1 MKISSHVFVVLIAL
15 LSAASCR
22 KKEQTKP
29 EEYVVVLDTPSVSGT
44 DVTLKW
50 TVLGGK
56 NIQSIQLEKSID
68 TTYNSYNNTIAI
80 SNDAT
85 SFSDTLTMSRYVRYK
100 LRVQV
105 FDGTATKTVYSNPQ
119 VFVRSDIDFIPFAPV
134 SAAFDDATHYVY
146 LGGQQ
151 GQLAI
156 YDAASRKILKSI
168 ETGSGVNRCTLA
180 THNGKKELYIPRS
193 DGWVFIYDA
202 ATLDQV
208 DQLNIGAQV
217 TSLAYNNGK
226 LFLST
231 SDYNKGLAV
240 YDQETKAEIFDTSY
254 YGYGMQ
260 LRLLPGTNTELVAI
274 NGSYSCAK
282 LKFNAAGKLT
292 TVQNQ
297 NFTTS
302 YQMSPTLFEVFPSG
316 DKFITGNYGTIFSSD
331 LTYVSVLPH
340 GMAYLNSF
348 DFDETNN
355 LVYCGTNQQEVHAYS
370 LNNYLLQKKL
380 KTQGYP
386 IAVFYDNGT
395 VLCVSSGSYYTSTS
409 YTLSFIERL

>member
-1 MKISSHVFVVLIAL
+1 MKISSYIIVALIAL
-15 LSAASCR
+15 FSAASCK
-22 KKEQTKP
+22 KKEQAKP
-29 EEYVVVLDTPSVSGT
+29 EEYSIVLDTPSVSGN

-50 TVLGGK
+50 TVVGGK
-56 NIQSIQLEKSID
+56 SIQSIQLEKSTD
-68 TTYNSYNNTIAI
+68 TTYTGYNNTIAI

-85 SFSDTLTMSRYVRYK
+85 SFTDTLTMSRYVRYK
-100 LRVQV
+100 LKMQV
-105 FDGTATKTVYSNPQ
+105 FDGTTTKTVYSNPQ
-119 VFVRSDIDFIPFAPV
+119 VFVRSDLDFIPFAPV

-146 LGGQQ
+146 LGGQK
-151 GQLAI
+151 GELAI
-156 YDAASRKILKSI
+156 YDASSHKILKSI
-168 ETGSGVNRCTLA
+168 ETGSWVNRCTIA
-180 THNGKKELYIPRS
+180 THNGKKELYIPRN
-193 DGWVFIYDA
+193 DGWVFIYNA

-208 DQLNIGAQV
+208 DQLNVGAQV

-240 YDQETKAEIFDTSY
+240 YDRETKTEIFDTSY

-274 NGSYSCAK
+274 NSSYSSVK
-282 LKFNAAGKLT
+282 LKFNAAGRIT

-297 NFTTS
+297 NLSTS
-302 YQMSPTLFEVFPSG
+302 YQMAPNLFEVFPSG
-316 DKFITGNYGTIFSSD
+316 DKFITGSYGTIFSSD

-370 LNNYLLQKKL
+370 LSNYLLQKKL
-380 KTQGYP
+380 KTTGYP

-395 VLCVSSGSYYTSTS
+395 VICVSSGSYYGGTST
-409 YTLSFIERL
+409 TLSFIERL